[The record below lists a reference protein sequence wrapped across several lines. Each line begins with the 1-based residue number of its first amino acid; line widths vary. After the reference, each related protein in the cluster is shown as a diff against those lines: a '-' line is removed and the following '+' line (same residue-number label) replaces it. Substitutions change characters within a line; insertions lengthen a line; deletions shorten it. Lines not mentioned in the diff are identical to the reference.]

1 MTEAISLLPDAPG
14 QRTALSG
21 QCGCESPHIT
31 SMALWR
37 PGVMSF
43 RSCARVR
50 PAGCWPWP
58 RAALHETVLA
68 AGMPRRRPSFMLVMA
83 RSGPAEM
90 KKGSW

>member
-50 PAGCWPWP
+50 PAGC
-58 RAALHETVLA
+58 
-68 AGMPRRRPSFMLVMA
+68 
-83 RSGPAEM
+83 
-90 KKGSW
+90 